1 MMGRTEGRATTSL
14 NRRGSRTLPEK
25 GSGNETAFSGSR
37 GPSHWF
43 SRVGL
48 QTVPS
53 LSGLPGRAEVVVVG
67 GGVMGVSAAYWLA
80 RRGADVLLLESRRL
94 AWGASGRNGG
104 FMLGSH
110 ASLDQVGAVMQEEG
124 IAADYAEPGHLAL
137 ASSLDVLDQMQQE
150 VAARPATAIPVKVID
165 RVACEELLGLRI
177 NGRFRGGRWMP
188 RAATIHPTRFVYG
201 LASAAVRRGARVVQA
216 TTALRVKRALHG
228 DDLEVE
234 TNRGRIRARHLVLAC
249 NTGTGQLLPE
259 LRKVLT
265 PARGQMLSL
274 RPLKPFFHVGLAVD
288 WGTVYW
294 RQSTD
299 GTIVLGGYRNL
310 DPAKETT
317 ARLALNPQIQR
328 ALFDFLPET
337 FPDFPA
343 SFTVSRRWAG
353 IMDQTTD
360 GNPIVGHWPDIPN
373 IWIVAGFGGHGFPP
387 ALGMGKALAGAIVDA
402 HSSPEM
408 DRFNPARFKQSVRS

>member
-1 MMGRTEGRATTSL
+1 MSL
-14 NRRGSRTLPEK
+14 KERGSRTPPEN
-25 GSGNETAFSGSR
+25 GSGNGTAFSGPR

-43 SRVGL
+43 SRVDL
-48 QTVPS
+48 PPVPS
-53 LSGLPGRAEVVVVG
+53 LSGLPERAEVVVIG
-67 GGVMGVSAAYWLA
+67 GGVMGVSTAYWLA

-110 ASLDQVGAVMQEEG
+110 TSLEQARAVMQEEG
-124 IAADYAEPGHLAL
+124 IVADYDEPGHLAL

-150 VAARPATAIPVKVID
+150 VAARPQTAIPVKVID
-165 RVACEELLGLRI
+165 RAECEELLRLRI
-177 NGRFRGGRWMP
+177 NARFRGGRWMA

-216 TTALRVKRALHG
+216 TAALSVTRARRG
-228 DDLEVE
+228 DAIEV
-234 TNRGRIRARHLVLAC
+234 TTTSGRIRARHLVLAC
-249 NTGTGQLLPE
+249 NVGTAQFLPE

-265 PARGQMLSL
+265 PARGQMLSI

-310 DPAKETT
+310 DTAKETS

-328 ALFDFLPET
+328 ALSDFLPEA

-353 IMDQTTD
+353 IMDETTD

-373 IWIVAGFGGHGFPP
+373 LWIVAGFGGHGFPP
-387 ALGMGKALAGAIVDA
+387 ALGTGKALAGAIVDA
-402 HSSPEM
+402 QSSPEM